1 MTTEVGIP
9 RGLAEGGQV
18 LAGARHL
25 KEAIDALRDYP
36 LEQDWGST
44 RIVREPVGVCAL
56 LAPWN
61 WPMNQVTCKVG
72 PALAAGCT
80 MVLKPSQLSPLS
92 ALLFAEAVDEAGI
105 PAGVFNMVNGA
116 GAALGDAFA
125 THPLVDM
132 VSLTGSTAVGGVVA
146 AAAAP
151 SIKRVSPGARRQVG
165 QHRVRRR
172 ERPEGRRA
180 PARSADAQ
188 LRARPATRP
197 TRMLVAQEI
206 YDEAVEVAA
215 RAADDVAVGDPLDE
229 ATFMGPVAGRK
240 QFETVRGYI
249 ETGIDEGARLVAGGL
264 ERPDGLDKGF
274 FVRPTVFADV
284 TPDMR
289 VFQEEI
295 FGPVLCMTPFT
306 DEAHAIEL
314 ANATDVRPLR
324 LRAVGRRGAGAPRRE
339 PHAHRHGAPQRRADR
354 RPRALRR
361 LQAVGQRPRVGPVRP
376 RGLPRGQGRDGVVP
390 PAERRGRQA
399 RSASTR
405 STSSRV
411 VSGLTKQRRR
421 HGLAGVP
428 GRHDARRRRG
438 AWRPRSTRRSRPPSS
453 RGRRTHEHGE
463 RRLEHQ
469 LERRG
474 AFDPRGGVG
483 GDVHAV
489 VHGGGVGVGAVG
501 QDRRPQRHAA
511 RPARE
516 VDRRGRTGSLLAV
529 ADGEVVGR
537 LRRAQRRPRCGRGT
551 PGRRSRTACRASC
564 AGRR

>member
-25 KEAIDALRDYP
+25 KEAMEALRDYP

-61 WPMNQVTCKVG
+61 WPMNQVTAKVG

-92 ALLFAEAVDEAGI
+92 ALLFAEAVDEAGL

-116 GAALGDAFA
+116 GAALGDAFS

-132 VSLTGSTAVGGVVA
+132 VSITGSTAVGGSVA

-151 SIKRVSPGARRQVG
+151 SIKRVSQELGGKSANIVFGDVNVQRVVASGTLGCMHNSG
-165 QHRVRRR
+165 QTCN
-172 ERPEGRRA
+172 A
-180 PARSADAQ
+180 
-188 LRARPATRP
+188 P

-215 RAADDVAVGDPLDE
+215 RTAEGVAVGDPLDQ

-240 QFETVRGYI
+240 QFDTVRGYI
-249 ETGIDEGARLVAGGL
+249 ETGVAEGARLVAGGL

-274 FVRPTVFADV
+274 FVRPTVFAGV

-295 FGPVLCMTPFT
+295 FGPVLCITPFR

-314 ANATDVRPLR
+314 ANATDFGLSGYVQSADLE
-324 LRAVGRRGAGAPRRE
+324 RARRVAGRMRTGMVHLNGAPTDGRAPFGGYKQSGNGRE
-339 PHAHRHGAPQRRADR
+339 WGRFGLEDF
-354 RPRALRR
+354 LEVK
-361 LQAVGQRPRVGPVRP
+361 AVMGWEP
-376 RGLPRGQGRDGVVP
+376 RGR
-390 PAERRGRQA
+390 
-399 RSASTR
+399 
-405 STSSRV
+405 
-411 VSGLTKQRRR
+411 
-421 HGLAGVP
+421 
-428 GRHDARRRRG
+428 
-438 AWRPRSTRRSRPPSS
+438 
-453 RGRRTHEHGE
+453 
-463 RRLEHQ
+463 
-469 LERRG
+469 
-474 AFDPRGGVG
+474 
-483 GDVHAV
+483 
-489 VHGGGVGVGAVG
+489 
-501 QDRRPQRHAA
+501 
-511 RPARE
+511 
-516 VDRRGRTGSLLAV
+516 
-529 ADGEVVGR
+529 
-537 LRRAQRRPRCGRGT
+537 
-551 PGRRSRTACRASC
+551 
-564 AGRR
+564 